1 MIRGEINTIRRDER
15 NAKNCHL
22 IPHRLNPTINI
33 LEFKILSNANLKIE
47 WMQKITLSFFHN
59 KGSKMIFY
67 RNKSNRISLK
77 SDSIILLNYKLLK
90 FCINVYG

>member
-1 MIRGEINTIRRDER
+1 MCRTLRYQKFGVRWPLSGQILLNQKLLYYSKRMIRGEINTIRRDER

-47 WMQKITLSFFHN
+47 
-59 KGSKMIFY
+59 
-67 RNKSNRISLK
+67 
-77 SDSIILLNYKLLK
+77 
-90 FCINVYG
+90 

>member
-47 WMQKITLSFFHN
+47 
-59 KGSKMIFY
+59 
-67 RNKSNRISLK
+67 
-77 SDSIILLNYKLLK
+77 
-90 FCINVYG
+90 